1 MWAVS
6 SDPVK
11 FEEALAYWR
20 GRVPLTKTEFDALTA
35 AAKTRAFTLAGV
47 AQLDVIAEVMQAIE
61 RALEEGTGIEQ
72 FRTDIGAKLEAAW
85 GASNPGRIELIFRN
99 AVQRSYSAGR
109 YAQMTDP
116 QVIKARPYWRF
127 DAVLDSRTSPICKP
141 LNGTILPADS
151 PFWQS
156 NYPPLHH
163 HCRSGVYSLTDEQA
177 SSLGGEDDLP
187 DIKAAD
193 GFGAAPGSGGEW
205 TPSEDDYPTDVWKA
219 YQKKGGP

>member
-11 FEEALAYWR
+11 FDEALAYWR
-20 GRVPLTKTEFDALTA
+20 ARVPLTKAEFDALAA

-72 FRTDIGAKLEAAW
+72 FRADIGAKLEAAW
-85 GASNPGRIELIFRN
+85 GATNPGRIELIFRN
-99 AVQRSYSAGR
+99 AVQRSYGAGR

-141 LNGTILPADS
+141 LNGTTLPADS
-151 PFWQS
+151 AWWKDH
-156 NYPPLHH
+156 YPPLHH
-163 HCRSGVYSLTDEQA
+163 HCRSGVYSVTEEQVQA
-177 SSLGGEDDLP
+177 LGLSEAEP
-187 DIKAAD
+187 DISAD
-193 GFGAAPGSGGEW
+193 EGFGATPGSASDW
-205 TPSEDDYPTDVWKA
+205 APMKADYPNDLWKA
-219 YQKKGGP
+219 YQKKGA